1 MLPPLKR
8 ADGQLA
14 QCREFTIRRLN
25 LRAGESV
32 AFAGSEQARILSVVG
47 GELSSGDTL
56 LRLGD
61 NILLPYS
68 AQPSFTATVAA
79 MLLVTEDFS
88 HP

>member
-1 MLPPLKR
+1 
-8 ADGQLA
+8 
-14 QCREFTIRRLN
+14 
-25 LRAGESV
+25 
-32 AFAGSEQARILSVVG
+32 VVG

>member
-1 MLPPLKR
+1 
-8 ADGQLA
+8 
-14 QCREFTIRRLN
+14 
-25 LRAGESV
+25 V